1 MHMRKLQYP
10 SWQKSHT
17 KKMVL
22 LRFQLVLPSNECV
35 YNARLD
41 ALMTFQ
47 KHIVLS
53 SIKNFVQSLYA
64 LCFVKNELQKG
75 KERLREKESE
85 SENDLGPKTLTTSYL
100 VVILNF
106 QSQQVQLFYDL
117 ISNIK
122 QIFYYYLQQIKMFRC
137 AQENMLLLIHFISQ

>member
-1 MHMRKLQYP
+1 MVLFATKNYALLFSENINDLNALGKNNQLIFQEEIQIGKVCRESILQKMVNQVSFDILERTRKSFVQLSYVRQ
-10 SWQKSHT
+10 
-17 KKMVL
+17 MVL

-75 KERLREKESE
+75 KERRESVRE
-85 SENDLGPKTLTTSYL
+85 
-100 VVILNF
+100 IQF
-106 QSQQVQLFYDL
+106 
-117 ISNIK
+117 
-122 QIFYYYLQQIKMFRC
+122 
-137 AQENMLLLIHFISQ
+137 